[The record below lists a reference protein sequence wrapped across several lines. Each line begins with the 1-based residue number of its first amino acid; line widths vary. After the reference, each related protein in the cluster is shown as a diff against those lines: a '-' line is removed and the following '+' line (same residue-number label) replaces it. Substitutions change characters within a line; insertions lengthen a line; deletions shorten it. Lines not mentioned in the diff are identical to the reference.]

1 VEKRVIEINGV
12 KMEVDLRNAKTVN
25 SYKVGDT
32 IKVLKKNYSG
42 SYDVH
47 FGVII
52 GFTEFT
58 ELPTIEI
65 LYLKDNYS
73 SADIDFLCYNAETE
87 DVEIAPVH
95 PYETLFSEASIVEK
109 LDKQISNKEEEL
121 RTLRAKKAAFLQHF
135 GKDVE

>member
-1 VEKRVIEINGV
+1 VEKRIIEINGV
-12 KMEVDLRNAKTVN
+12 KMEVDLRNAKTVS

-32 IKVLKKNYSG
+32 IKVLKKGYSG
-42 SYDVH
+42 YDVH

-52 GFTEFT
+52 GFTEFKK
-58 ELPTIEI
+58 LPTVEI

-135 GKDVE
+135 GKNLE

>member
-12 KMEVDLRNAKTVN
+12 KMEVDLRNAKTVS

-32 IKVLKKNYSG
+32 IKVLKKGYSG
-42 SYDVH
+42 YDVH

-52 GFTEFT
+52 GFTEFKK
-58 ELPTIEI
+58 LPTVEI

-135 GKDVE
+135 GKNLE

>member
-12 KMEVDLRNAKTVN
+12 KMEVDLRNAKTVS

-32 IKVLKKNYSG
+32 IKVLKKGYSG
-42 SYDVH
+42 YDVH

-52 GFTEFT
+52 GFTEFKK
-58 ELPTIEI
+58 LPTVEI

-135 GKDVE
+135 GKNVE